1 MLGPLL
7 RPADAVVNNDKSPA
21 IGKPSLVVSIAY
33 ETGNSLEM
41 RKSWIEQWNLRQE
54 RGTALISSCRSGS
67 WICVEMRSSAD
78 STSLPGG
85 GVLRNP
91 PANVVDTRRL
101 GLIPGLG
108 RSPGV

>member
-1 MLGPLL
+1 
-7 RPADAVVNNDKSPA
+7 
-21 IGKPSLVVSIAY
+21 
-33 ETGNSLEM
+33 M

-108 RSPGV
+108 RSPGVENGNQLLYSYLENSMDRKAWQATVHVVEKSETQPGD

>member
-1 MLGPLL
+1 
-7 RPADAVVNNDKSPA
+7 
-21 IGKPSLVVSIAY
+21 
-33 ETGNSLEM
+33 M
-41 RKSWIEQWNLRQE
+41 RKSWIEQWSLRQE
-54 RGTALISSCRSGS
+54 RGTALISSCHSGS

-108 RSPGV
+108 RSPGVENGNQLLYSYLENSMDRKAWQATVHVVEKSETQPGD

>member
-1 MLGPLL
+1 
-7 RPADAVVNNDKSPA
+7 
-21 IGKPSLVVSIAY
+21 
-33 ETGNSLEM
+33 
-41 RKSWIEQWNLRQE
+41 
-54 RGTALISSCRSGS
+54 
-67 WICVEMRSSAD
+67 MRSSAD

-108 RSPGV
+108 RSPGVENGNQLLYSYLENSMDRKAWQATVHVVEKSETQPGDWYEMKKEQRASTDIAHKKHFILPETEMVI